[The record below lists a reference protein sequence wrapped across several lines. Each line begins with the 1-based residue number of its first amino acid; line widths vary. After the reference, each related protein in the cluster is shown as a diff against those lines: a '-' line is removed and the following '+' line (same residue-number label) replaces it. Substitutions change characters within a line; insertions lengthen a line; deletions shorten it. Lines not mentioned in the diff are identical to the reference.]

1 METKTFSDKVIE
13 ILRDYCDNMHNG
25 NVKAASRALGLDAD
39 KGILYKWLNGRN
51 SPRLDIIGPV
61 LDRIGVELST
71 PAQRRQ
77 NSSCLRETE
86 EEYAARLAKE
96 KDMLEEALAKVEL
109 LQRSMERMRGENAV
123 WEQVARMLANKAQEE
138 SRGDA
143 ALARENEKKVA
154 FMGPNSF
161 QN

>member
-61 LDRIGVELST
+61 LDRIGVELVV
-71 PAQRRQ
+71 PWKKEPRIAAVAPMDPQ
-77 NSSCLRETE
+77 TE
-86 EEYAARLAKE
+86 AMMKKYKE
-96 KDMLEEALAKVEL
+96 SLEAYAKVEAAWQKSADNAKAEVSVLKGVVNDL
-109 LQRSMERMRGENAV
+109 LDRLQGRAP
-123 WEQVARMLANKAQEE
+123 A
-138 SRGDA
+138 SR
-143 ALARENEKKVA
+143 EPEKKVA